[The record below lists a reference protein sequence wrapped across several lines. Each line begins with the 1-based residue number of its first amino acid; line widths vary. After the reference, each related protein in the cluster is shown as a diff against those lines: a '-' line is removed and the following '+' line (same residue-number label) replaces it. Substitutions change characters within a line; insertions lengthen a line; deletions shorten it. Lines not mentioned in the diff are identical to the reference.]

1 MKKILT
7 FALAAFLMTTAANAQ
22 TEKSWNFKQ
31 DLSEAD
37 KTNLDADVALTEGA
51 SWILSSKRYQND
63 VALENAE
70 LTANSQTIALT
81 EGLKFTA
88 IKGGL
93 RINPSNAVQL
103 RQGSTVTIPSLKK
116 GQIVTVTGK
125 RAGSNAVGI
134 TEGTNLSNTSGF
146 ESTTDDVTSTGTVT
160 ADGDVVLTVGG
171 TEKNYLNVYTI
182 TVTNPANITIGE
194 SGYATFCSSGY
205 YKIPSGLT
213 AYVTDRINSAD
224 DLANGV
230 TFKSVGCLLPYS
242 EKGDATNYEA
252 YLIKGEPGVYF
263 LDKATKD
270 EADADSIANADL
282 YKYNCLRGTLKERA
296 LTQGNSTTYFILG
309 TKDGNVGFYKS
320 TGEGKLAAGK
330 AYLQVNNKFLPSDA
344 SAKGLSLNI
353 DGSATGINGVK
364 SEGGK
369 AKSHVLYNLAGQRV
383 GKDYKGVVICNG
395 RKYLQK

>member
-7 FALAAFLMTTAANAQ
+7 LALAAFLMTTAANAQ

-51 SWILSSKRYQND
+51 SWTLNSKRYENN
-63 VALENAE
+63 VALENTE
-70 LTANSQTIALT
+70 LTANSQTVSLT
-81 EGLKFTA
+81 EDLKFTA

-103 RQGSTVTIPSLKK
+103 RQGSTITIPSLTK

-125 RAGSNAVGI
+125 RAGNNAVGI
-134 TEGTNLSNTSGF
+134 TEGTNLSNTFGF
-146 ESTTDDVTSTGTVT
+146 EATTDDVTSTGTVT
-160 ADGDVVLTVGG
+160 SDGDVVLTVGG

-194 SGYATFCSSGY
+194 SGYATFSSDKA
-205 YKIPSGLT
+205 YKIPNGLT
-213 AYVTDRINSAD
+213 AYVTDRISSFD

-230 TFKSVGCLLPYS
+230 TFKSVGCLLAYS
-242 EKGDATNYEA
+242 EKDDATNYEA

-263 LDKATKD
+263 LDEATKD

-282 YKYNCLRGTLKERA
+282 YKYNCLRGNLKETT
-296 LTQGNSTTYFILG
+296 LSQGSSTTNFILG
-309 TKDGNVGFYKS
+309 IKDGNVGFYKS

-330 AYLQVNNKFLPSDA
+330 AYLRVNNKYLPSDA
-344 SAKGLSLNI
+344 SAKGLSLNF
-353 DGSATGINGVK
+353 DNSTTGINEVK
-364 SEGGK
+364 SEEVNVK
-369 AKSHVLYNLAGQRV
+369 NQVRYNLAGQPV
-383 GKDYKGVVICNG
+383 GKKYKGIVICG
-395 RKYLQK
+395 GKKFIQR